1 MECCD
6 NHENHGNSKG
16 SEDKNETIKNHS
28 PESQIKGGEIKMN
41 KRMVLWIAIS
51 ILFLAVIYLTF
62 KVNTLDLN
70 AVQLAGAAVQ
80 GAASSSAMVGGC

>member
-80 GAASSSAMVGGC
+80 GAASSIAMVGGC